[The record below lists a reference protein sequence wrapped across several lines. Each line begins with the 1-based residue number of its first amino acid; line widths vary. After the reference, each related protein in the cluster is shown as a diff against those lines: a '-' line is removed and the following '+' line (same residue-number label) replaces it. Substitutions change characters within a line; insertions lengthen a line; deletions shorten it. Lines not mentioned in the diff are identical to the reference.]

1 MLKHLDSEAIY
12 ALTRLFNLCLRNG
25 KWLWNSSNI
34 VFLKKKGKDSYS
46 KPGSYRP
53 ISISSYIGKLFEKI
67 LVRRLDQYLLKV
79 GIIDANQEGF
89 SKGWSTVRYLHRLA
103 ASIKGDMRKRLTV
116 LCLFV
121 DFEKAFDSVWKKG
134 FIVKL
139 WKVGVHGCYL
149 KTINSFLMNRTVC
162 LLLNGYVGPVRKCL
176 DFGLPQGAVL
186 SPILFKFYVYDL
198 DNICQLYHQISFFK
212 FADDGSAKVTGETL
226 EECLYYMNLVLGS
239 INDWTSRWRMV
250 INCNVNKTEVICF
263 HSNTPQLVPTSFT
276 LGNKTSQLTDHS
288 KVLGAILDKNLTYK
302 EHSSYVYNK
311 LIYRWVNICRYCNR
325 NWGLNQIVTIRLIRV
340 LIFSSLF
347 YGSIV
352 WMNSGNMK
360 AINSLWYKLS
370 KSAVRSI
377 FNVSSSLLEV
387 ILDTPPLEIQDRII
401 IVKHYLKC
409 VTNQHDSHQ
418 DKHLSFILDELA
430 DRNSAVENHI
440 GKVFKFLAWKIKI
453 RPEVFS
459 GYDQYI
465 VEKNMFDL
473 FPSLSKKA
481 CLYSKELMKKYS
493 EYLWD
498 ITLKRQL
505 QLDGQTRIP
514 KISCDPI
521 EIGTSREEVEFIS
534 MFYKN
539 SLLNGFLFTVERE
552 KYPSPLCE
560 CQLDDQTAFHI
571 LTSCEKVD
579 ADIRED
585 IILMLLLGNDIASAD
600 ALAAD
605 NISLLNCSR
614 DELFVQ
620 HCLKAL
626 KTSSLQLRTRITLFK
641 KAQISGQPK
650 P

>member
-1 MLKHLDSEAIY
+1 M
-12 ALTRLFNLCLRNG
+12 
-25 KWLWNSSNI
+25 
-34 VFLKKKGKDSYS
+34 
-46 KPGSYRP
+46 
-53 ISISSYIGKLFEKI
+53 
-67 LVRRLDQYLLKV
+67 
-79 GIIDANQEGF
+79 
-89 SKGWSTVRYLHRLA
+89 
-103 ASIKGDMRKRLTV
+103 
-116 LCLFV
+116 
-121 DFEKAFDSVWKKG
+121 
-134 FIVKL
+134 
-139 WKVGVHGCYL
+139 
-149 KTINSFLMNRTVC
+149 
-162 LLLNGYVGPVRKCL
+162 
-176 DFGLPQGAVL
+176 
-186 SPILFKFYVYDL
+186 
-198 DNICQLYHQISFFK
+198 
-212 FADDGSAKVTGETL
+212 
-226 EECLYYMNLVLGS
+226 
-239 INDWTSRWRMV
+239 
-250 INCNVNKTEVICF
+250 
-263 HSNTPQLVPTSFT
+263 
-276 LGNKTSQLTDHS
+276 
-288 KVLGAILDKNLTYK
+288 
-302 EHSSYVYNK
+302 
-311 LIYRWVNICRYCNR
+311 
-325 NWGLNQIVTIRLIRV
+325 
-340 LIFSSLF
+340 
-347 YGSIV
+347 
-352 WMNSGNMK
+352 
-360 AINSLWYKLS
+360 S
-370 KSAVRSI
+370 KSAVGSI

-387 ILDTPPLEIQDRII
+387 ILGTPPLEIQNRII

-481 CLYSKELMKKYS
+481 CLYSKELMKKYT

-514 KISCDPI
+514 KVSCDPI
-521 EIGTSREEVEFIS
+521 EIPIGTSREEEVKFIS

-539 SLLNGFLFTVERE
+539 NLLNAFLFTVERE

-605 NISLLNCSR
+605 NISLLNCAR

-626 KTSSLQLRTRITLFK
+626 KTSSLQLRTRITLSK